1 MSTRTDPRDW
11 LRTARETSNRR
22 IALYALL
29 TGLIG
34 FFLLPIETGL
44 VTALK
49 TNDAFVATLPYVPPG
64 PEGFTLR
71 PARTALAELLPKMLN
86 SVVLVIPATILSALG
101 GSLAAYGMTN
111 LDWKNQLAVVVLFV
125 AGIFIPYQAVLVP
138 LSRFW
143 AIVGIGQYSPYAE
156 LVELIVTHTAYGL
169 PITTILFRSYYQ
181 NFSDEMLE
189 AARLDGASAFS
200 IYRNIILPLSLPMF
214 AVTMIYQFTQI
225 WNDLLFALVLIN
237 QPAAQV
243 VTQGL
248 ANLGGGIQTQFNA
261 QMAGALIAAFP
272 TLLVYIAFGEK
283 FAKGVASET

>member
-1 MSTRTDPRDW
+1 MSTRNRFDRWRAT
-11 LRTARETSNRR
+11 LRETSNRR
-22 IALYALL
+22 IALYAVLCAL
-29 TGLIG
+29 FG

-44 VTALK
+44 MTALK
-49 TNDAFVATLPYVPPG
+49 TNEAFRETLPYIPPG
-64 PEGFTLR
+64 PGGFTIE
-71 PARTALAELLPKMLN
+71 PAMAAAAELAPKMLN
-86 SVVLVIPATILSALG
+86 SVLLVVPATILSALG
-101 GSLAAYGMTN
+101 GSLAAYGMTT
-111 LDWKNQLAVVVLFV
+111 LDWKNQLAIVVLFV

-143 AIVGIGQYSPYAE
+143 AIVNIQQYGPYFE

-181 NFSDEMLE
+181 NFSDEMIE
-189 AARLDGASAFS
+189 AARLDGASALS
-200 IYRNIILPLSLPMF
+200 IYRNIILPLSVPMF

-225 WNDLLFALVLIN
+225 WNDLLFALVLVN
-237 QPAAQV
+237 QPAAKV

-248 ANLGGGIQTQFNA
+248 ANLSGGIVQTFNA

-283 FAKGVASET
+283 FAKGVASEA